1 MTELV
6 RVFESSEFGDV
17 RVILEDGKELFVAND
32 IAKALGYSNPS
43 KATNDHCKCSLMKW
57 GNDSLGRKQEFKMIP
72 ESDVFRLIVKSKLP
86 SAERFEKWLFE
97 EVLPSIRKNGG
108 YIHSN
113 EDDTDEE
120 IMARALMVAQKTIE
134 KKNDRIKN
142 LELVVEEQKPLV
154 EFADTLLKS
163 KSSILIGDFAKV
175 LCEDGISI
183 GEIRLFDWLREKK
196 YIFKENKT
204 NKPYQQYLDNGL
216 FEVKTGVVK
225 SAFRDIQ
232 TFTVKLTPKGQLYF
246 YKKLKEDGRFNKL

>member
-1 MTELV
+1 
-6 RVFESSEFGDV
+6 
-17 RVILEDGKELFVAND
+17 
-32 IAKALGYSNPS
+32 
-43 KATNDHCKCSLMKW
+43 
-57 GNDSLGRKQEFKMIP
+57 
-72 ESDVFRLIVKSKLP
+72 
-86 SAERFEKWLFE
+86 
-97 EVLPSIRKNGG
+97 
-108 YIHSN
+108 
-113 EDDTDEE
+113 
-120 IMARALMVAQKTIE
+120 MVAQKTIE

>member
-6 RVFESSEFGDV
+6 KVFESSEFGNV
-17 RVILEDGKELFVAND
+17 RVITVEGKELFCGSD
-32 IAKALGYSNPS
+32 IATALGYKRPS
-43 KATNDHCKCSLMKW
+43 EAISQHCKSTVKHRIATTQ
-57 GNDSLGRKQEFKMIP
+57 GNSTEMNFIP
-72 ESDVFRLIVKSKLP
+72 EGDVYRLIVRSKLE
-86 SAERFEKWLFE
+86 SAEKFEKWLFE